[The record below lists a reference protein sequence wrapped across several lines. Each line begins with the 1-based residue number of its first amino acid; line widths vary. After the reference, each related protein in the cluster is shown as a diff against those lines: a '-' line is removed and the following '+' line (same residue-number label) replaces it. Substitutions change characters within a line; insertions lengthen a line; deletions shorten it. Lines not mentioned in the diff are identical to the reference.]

1 MFRFKLPTYDYQ
13 STTEFMSYYNPEP
26 KYEHGDQLKVGVLL
40 ANLGTPDA
48 PTAAA
53 LRPYLRQFLSDTR
66 VVEIPRAIW
75 WIILNC
81 IILVIRP
88 KKSAE
93 KYASI
98 WMKEGSPLMVHAQ
111 RQTQLLRGFLGEK
124 IKSPFAVELGMS
136 YGNPSM
142 KSAIDKLKA
151 QHCDRILVFPLYP
164 QYAAS
169 STASAMDAVF
179 RVLLKTRNQPGIR
192 TIRGYHDH
200 PAYIIALTKSVQEH
214 WRINGKLDF
223 LKGEKLVM
231 SFHGV
236 PKEHLTKGDPYHCTC
251 HKTGRLLAEELGLS
265 KDEYLIAFQ
274 SRFGKQEWLKPYL
287 ASTLEDLGKAKTAR
301 IDVICPGFS
310 ADCLETLEEI
320 AIEGKE
326 IFTQAGGGQYHY
338 IPALNENDA
347 WIHAMTAI
355 ALENLQG
362 WVTPAWD
369 KDQAKKDAERT
380 TLLATALG
388 ATAQK

>member
-1 MFRFKLPTYDYQ
+1 MA
-13 STTEFMSYYNPEP
+13 YYNSEP
-26 KYEHGDQLKVGVLL
+26 KYEHGDQPKVGILL

-48 PTAAA
+48 PNAQA

-75 WIILNC
+75 WFILNC

-93 KYASI
+93 KYAQV
-98 WMKEGSPLMVHAQ
+98 WTKDGSPLLVHA
-111 RQTQLLRGFLGEK
+111 RKQTTLLRGFLGQK

-136 YGNPSM
+136 YGNPCM
-142 KSAIDKLKA
+142 QSAIDKLKE

-179 RVLLKTRNQPGIR
+179 RVLLKTRNQPAIR
-192 TIRGYHDH
+192 SIRNYNDH
-200 PAYIIALTKSVQEH
+200 PAYIAALATSVLEH
-214 WRINGKLDF
+214 WKINGKPN
-223 LKGEKLVM
+223 KLVM

-236 PKEHLTKGDPYHCTC
+236 PKVHLTSGDPYHCQC
-251 HKTGRLLAEELGLS
+251 HKTGRLLAEALGLS

-287 ASTLEDLGKAKTAR
+287 ASTLEDLGKDKTKR

-310 ADCLETLEEI
+310 SDCLETLEEI
-320 AIEGKE
+320 AMEGKH
-326 IFTQAGGGQYHY
+326 IFQSNGGGEYNY
-338 IPALNENDA
+338 IPALNENEA
-347 WIHAMTAI
+347 WIHAMTEI
-355 ALENLQG
+355 ALENLHG
-362 WVTPAWD
+362 WVSSEWD
-369 KDQAKKDAERT
+369 NASAKKENEMTKLRAQ
-380 TLLATALG
+380 AMG
-388 ATAQK
+388 ADGKQ

>member
-1 MFRFKLPTYDYQ
+1 MA
-13 STTEFMSYYNPEP
+13 YYNPEP
-26 KYEHGDQLKVGVLL
+26 KYEHGDQLKVGILL

-75 WIILNC
+75 WFILNC

-93 KYASI
+93 KYAQV
-98 WMKEGSPLMVHAQ
+98 WTKEGSPLLVHAQ
-111 RQTQLLRGFLGEK
+111 KQAILLRGFLGQK

-142 KSAIDKLKA
+142 QSAISKLKA

-179 RVLLKTRNQPGIR
+179 RVLLKTRNQPAIR
-192 TIRGYHDH
+192 SIRNYNDH
-200 PAYIIALTKSVQEH
+200 PAFIAALASSVREH
-214 WRINGKLDF
+214 WRINGKPS
-223 LKGEKLVM
+223 KLVM

-236 PKEHLTKGDPYHCTC
+236 PKVHLTSGDPYHCQC
-251 HKTGRLLAEELGLS
+251 HKTGRLLAEALELS

-287 ASTLEDLGKAKTAR
+287 AGTLEYLGKANTKR

-310 ADCLETLEEI
+310 SDCLETLEEI
-320 AIEGKE
+320 AIEGKH
-326 IFTQAGGGQYHY
+326 IFQSNGGGEYSY
-338 IPALNENDA
+338 IPALNENEA
-347 WIHAMTAI
+347 WIHAMTQI

-362 WVTPAWD
+362 WVSTEWNTEL
-369 KDQAKKDAERT
+369 AKKDSEMTKLRAQ
-380 TLLATALG
+380 AMG
-388 ATAQK
+388 ADGKK

>member
-1 MFRFKLPTYDYQ
+1 MA
-13 STTEFMSYYNPEP
+13 YYNSEP
-26 KYEHGDQLKVGVLL
+26 KYEHGDQLKVGILL

-48 PTAAA
+48 PTAKA
-53 LRPYLRQFLSDTR
+53 LRPYLRQFLSDR
-66 VVEIPRAIW
+66 RIVEIPRLIW
-75 WIILNC
+75 WLILNC

-93 KYASI
+93 KYASV
-98 WMKEGSPLMVHAQ
+98 WTKEGSPLMVHAQ
-111 RQTQLLRGFLGEK
+111 KQTTLLRGFLGQK

-142 KSAIDKLKA
+142 ASAIEKLKA
-151 QHCDRILVFPLYP
+151 QHCNRILVFPLYP

-169 STASAMDAVF
+169 STASALDAVW
-179 RVLLKTRNQPGIR
+179 RILLKTRNMPAIR
-192 TIRGYHDH
+192 TINHYHDH
-200 PAYIIALTKSVQEH
+200 PAYIAALEQSVREH
-214 WRINGKLDF
+214 WRLNGGKPS
-223 LKGEKLVM
+223 KLVM

-236 PKEHLTKGDPYHCTC
+236 PKVHLLNGDPYHCEC
-251 HKTGRLLAEELGLS
+251 HKTARLLAEALQLN
-265 KDEYLIAFQ
+265 KDEYVIAFQ

-310 ADCLETLEEI
+310 SDCLETLEEI
-320 AIEGKE
+320 AMEGKH
-326 IFTQAGGGQYHY
+326 IFQSNGGGAYHY

-362 WVTPAWD
+362 WVESEWD
-369 KDQAKKDAERT
+369 SVQAKKEAEMTKLR
-380 TLLATALG
+380 AQSLG
-388 ATAQK
+388 ASQ